1 MSTGLWVTVA
11 DLGPEWETSD
21 YAQEAVRSAS
31 YVMWALSGRKYTGTS
46 TVTERYVRFAPLI
59 NTRLLQEA
67 AIVNSRVN
75 KSLELVEPW
84 VSAETRIRLRGQ
96 PVTEVK
102 TIRNVGGDIVNPD
115 RYYVVDH
122 STVQFS
128 EGALIVPADIEI
140 SYTYGAEPP
149 VFGKMAARRV
159 AIEFIKLWTEDSD
172 CALPQ
177 RITSVSRQ
185 GVTYTVLDS
194 QDFLEEMRM
203 GIYEVDLFLKTN
215 NPNKAQKR
223 SKVFSPDIPRARR
236 YTPEPLLLTPSTKDI
251 VVSKDGGSVTLDL
264 TSISADFLVDEAGW
278 VPDLVLRSK
287 GGTKSKS
294 LPESSVTF
302 ASGNVTLS
310 VPYFEAYGILTLV
323 NTGAWDLYATK
334 DETTAYIASG
344 NVTVDMTI

>member
-11 DLGPEWETSD
+11 DLGPDWETSE
-21 YAQEAVRSAS
+21 YAHEAVRSAS
-31 YVMWALSGRKYTGTS
+31 YVMWALSGRKYTGTT

-96 PVTEVK
+96 PVTEIK
-102 TIRNVGGDIVNPD
+102 TVRNVGGGVVNPD
-115 RYYVVDH
+115 SYYLVDH
-122 STVQFS
+122 SVLQFS

-140 SYTYGAEPP
+140 SYTYGSEPP

-203 GIYEVDLFLKTN
+203 GIYEVDLFLKTS

-236 YTPEPLLLTPSTKDI
+236 YTPETTLFAPSTLDI
-251 VVSKDGGSVTLDL
+251 VVSKDGGSLTVGLTTLD
-264 TSISADFLVDEAGW
+264 ANFLVDEAGW
-278 VPDLVLRSK
+278 VPELVLRSK

-294 LPESSVTF
+294 LPASSVNIV
-302 ASGNVTLS
+302 SPNITLS
-310 VPYFEAYGILTLV
+310 IPYLDAYGVLTLV
-323 NTGAWDLYATK
+323 NTGVWDLYATK
-334 DETTAYIASG
+334 DETTVHIASA